1 MEEQM
6 NRDYDKILLK
16 KVSANTAV
24 ERKATISL

>member
-1 MEEQM
+1 M

-24 ERKATISL
+24 ERRYKATISL